1 MPQEMCTVSTIA
13 GDGATGCEDGMGE
26 FVRQQRGQGERQP
39 AGDLAQRSQPGA
51 VGDLDQDHRQQR
63 DHQRGDQ
70 DRDPEQTADAAGAGQ
85 KAHGTRF

>member
-1 MPQEMCTVSTIA
+1 
-13 GDGATGCEDGMGE
+13 MGRAL
-26 FVRQQRGQGERQP
+26 VT
-39 AGDLAQRSQPGA
+39 LVVA
-51 VGDLDQDHRQQR
+51 VPLVLGRER